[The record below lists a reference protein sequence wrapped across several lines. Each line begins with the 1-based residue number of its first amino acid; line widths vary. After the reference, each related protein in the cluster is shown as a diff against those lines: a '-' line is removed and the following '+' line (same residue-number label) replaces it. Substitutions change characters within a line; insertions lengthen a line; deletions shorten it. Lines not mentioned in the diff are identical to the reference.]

1 MGGLELLCMYLLS
14 DRGDTCSTSATWLYI
29 QQDLEEKVQSVSE
42 SVNDVAVCRRGP
54 ATQCL
59 LIINTK
65 Y

>member
-1 MGGLELLCMYLLS
+1 MYLLS
-14 DRGDTCSTSATWLYI
+14 DRGDTCSTSATWLYV

-42 SVNDVAVCRRGP
+42 SVNDVAVCRRAP